1 MTHPCVIACMVGI
14 VIMLADLLAGV
25 SIVPE
30 WLFDML
36 KTVGRCNTGLSM
48 MVIGMIL
55 SDIDFSQLVDGL
67 VIRYTVERLI
77 VVPGVLGL
85 ILLGLSRLGVVTGLA
100 PNLAVLL
107 AAMPAPATTSMLSS
121 KYDCAPDFATKMVIL
136 STLCSI
142 PTIFLWGL
150 VLKASG

>member
-1 MTHPCVIACMVGI
+1 
-14 VIMLADLLAGV
+14 
-25 SIVPE
+25 
-30 WLFDML
+30 
-36 KTVGRCNTGLSM
+36 M

-55 SDIDFSQLVDGL
+55 SDIDFAQLVDGL

-77 VVPGVLGL
+77 VVPGALGL
-85 ILLGLSRLGVVTGLA
+85 ILLGLSRLGVVTGLS

-121 KYDCAPDFATKMVIL
+121 KYNCAPDFATKMVIL

>member
-1 MTHPCVIACMVGI
+1 M
-14 VIMLADLLAGV
+14 
-25 SIVPE
+25 
-30 WLFDML
+30 
-36 KTVGRCNTGLSM
+36 
-48 MVIGMIL
+48 
-55 SDIDFSQLVDGL
+55 
-67 VIRYTVERLI
+67 
-77 VVPGVLGL
+77 LGL

-121 KYDCAPDFATKMVIL
+121 KYNCAPDFATKMVIL